1 MPHSNPLPFERSLPI
16 AINLE
21 DEHIGRFRT
30 WALRLRPFDM
40 SLARILDLQAD
51 EMGDHKRMLLDC
63 STTQTSHL
71 WSRPTFT
78 VHRSPIATE
87 HFFVLNATGATTILD
102 RARAL
107 KEEARN
113 FYLQCMQMEADS
125 SKLIRVY
132 QTLQKFKDSH
142 AQILLEAEEGF
153 FSRVSTSRHQHL
165 PEAILQS

>member
-1 MPHSNPLPFERSLPI
+1 
-16 AINLE
+16 
-21 DEHIGRFRT
+21 
-30 WALRLRPFDM
+30 M